1 MKRGVVT
8 ALAIDGYNIA
18 TMTDAS
24 LVRAVLEGNVAA
36 FTTLVDRHSRVC
48 LRFATR
54 MLGNPEDAEDV
65 TQEAFL
71 RAYGA
76 LGRYDER
83 VTFRTWIM
91 SILIN
96 RCRTALGSRRKREA
110 RVIVDDA
117 AVAVAAMSSGA
128 SDLEMRD
135 ALERALAQ
143 LDDAQREAFLLKHV
157 EQLGYDE
164 MAAMTGAGVSALK
177 MRVRRACERL
187 QILLEDDRND

>member
-1 MKRGVVT
+1 MKRDIVT
-8 ALAIDGYNIA
+8 AVALDGYNKA

-54 MLGNPEDAEDV
+54 MLGNQDDAEDV
-65 TQEAFL
+65 TQEAFV

-96 RCRTALGSRRKREA
+96 RCRTALGSRRKRES
-110 RVIVDDA
+110 RVIADDS
-117 AVAVAAMSSGA
+117 AVALAAMSSGA
-128 SDLEMRD
+128 NDMDLRD

-143 LDDAQREAFLLKHV
+143 LDDAHREAFLLKHV
-157 EQLGYDE
+157 EQLTYIE
-164 MAAMTGAGVSALK
+164 MSVMTGHGESALK

-187 QILLEDDRND
+187 QVLLEDDRLD